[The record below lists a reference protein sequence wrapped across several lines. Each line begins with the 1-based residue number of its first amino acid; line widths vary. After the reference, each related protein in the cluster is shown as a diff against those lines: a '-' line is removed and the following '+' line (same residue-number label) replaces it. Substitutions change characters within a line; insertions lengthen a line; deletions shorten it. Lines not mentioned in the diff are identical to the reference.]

1 VKSHISKG
9 NGKALRGPYKDYA
22 VAAGALVAPCLM
34 PELNSVLQFFIP
46 GAAAA
51 YLDSGSLQKRL
62 LFLLALYVIISVAF
76 FSVGMVASALILAQ
90 GVVICGVLVISAYRG
105 VDAPRNVIVLFITI
119 LLMAIIVVGMSSGWK
134 INELYSQMITA
145 MTKEYDKAIE
155 LYKKSSGTSIPPQL
169 DQLVASI
176 KATLVAYFPGII
188 CSFFVF
194 LSFTNTLAF
203 MRISMLRGKGTGLMP
218 EFNEW
223 RMPGWL
229 VWLFIFFGFM
239 ALVPDGP
246 WPAIGRNGILVV
258 CIFYLIQGF
267 SVMQFFFKVMQT
279 PVYVRYLV
287 YALIGIQ
294 WYGLLLV
301 VFTGLMDYWF
311 DFRKRLIKK
320 LQASEDNEE

>member
-1 VKSHISKG
+1 MNSHISKG
-9 NGKALRGPYKDYA
+9 NGKAQRGLYKDYA

-51 YLDSGSLQKRL
+51 YLDNGSLQKRL
-62 LFLLALYVIISVAF
+62 FFLLALYVLISVAF
-76 FSVGMVASALILAQ
+76 FSAGMVASALILAQ
-90 GVVICGVLVISAYRG
+90 AVVICGVIVISAFRG
-105 VDAPRNVIVLFITI
+105 VDAPKNVIILSITI
-119 LLMAIIVVGMSSGWK
+119 FLMSMVVVGMSSGWK
-134 INELYSQMITA
+134 MHELYTQMVTA
-145 MTKEYDKAIE
+145 MTKEYDKAVE
-155 LYKKSSGTSIPPQL
+155 LYKKSSGTSMPPQL
-169 DQLVASI
+169 DQLVANV

-203 MRISMLRGKGTGLMP
+203 MRISMLRGRGTGLMP

-229 VWLFIFFGFM
+229 VWFFIVFGFM
-239 ALVPDGP
+239 ALMPDGP

-279 PVYVRYLV
+279 PIYVRYLV

-311 DFRKRLIKK
+311 DFRKRLIDRLKS
-320 LQASEDNEE
+320 SEDNEE